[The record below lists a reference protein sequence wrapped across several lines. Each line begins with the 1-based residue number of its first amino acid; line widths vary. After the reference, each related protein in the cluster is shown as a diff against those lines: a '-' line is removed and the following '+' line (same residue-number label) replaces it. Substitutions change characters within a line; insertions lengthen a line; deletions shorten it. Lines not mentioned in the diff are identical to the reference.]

1 MSANTAEGIMNDRQQ
16 MKEKRKRAREVVAVV
31 VCDHLALVLP
41 EGVAV
46 DLLILVT
53 MPDPL
58 E

>member
-1 MSANTAEGIMNDRQQ
+1 MNDRQQ